1 MSIGMKAPSEAAE
14 LTGDRD
20 MQWTSYRHQ
29 GIKSALLLYLRKPAG
44 ASLLMTREK
53 WCHGK

>member
-29 GIKSALLLYLRKPAG
+29 AIKSGGDRAHQTPFCAQGCR
-44 ASLLMTREK
+44 
-53 WCHGK
+53 